1 MKSKVQ
7 VFRERRRQVAQEGRV
22 TELGISRNRSDV
34 QPPQE
39 GRKITNH
46 HQFMETGLHTTL

>member
-1 MKSKVQ
+1 MKLRVQ
-7 VFRERRRQVAQEGRV
+7 VSRGRRKQEVQAERV
-22 TELGISRNRSDV
+22 TELGISRNRNDV

-46 HQFMETGLHTTL
+46 HQFMETGLRTTQ